1 MREANFVLFM
11 FLFGEGRRGCP
22 GLVARSGTKFVTTFD
37 FGLFCVN
44 YMESKEY
51 IYTKVHYA

>member
-1 MREANFVLFM
+1 M
-11 FLFGEGRRGCP
+11 FLFGEGRRRGCP

-44 YMESKEY
+44 YILIGSIKNYLDHVRPCVMK
-51 IYTKVHYA
+51 

>member
-11 FLFGEGRRGCP
+11 FLVGEGRRRGCP

-44 YMESKEY
+44 YIESTLYLIQKLS
-51 IYTKVHYA
+51 

>member
-1 MREANFVLFM
+1 M

-44 YMESKEY
+44 YMESKY
-51 IYTKVHYA
+51 IHTKVRYV